1 MTLLAEYAI
10 TPDVFDCT
18 SYSSEELCG
27 LRLEIIKEALL
38 QEGVVRNLRNGNW
51 ARLYGDT
58 QRPWHPRSKELL
70 KKLAVQN
77 RLVIHSPVLSDEP
90 TTDSGW
96 CDEALASHGATPL
109 NGVIVTDCIAE
120 AYRTNTIVSPIH
132 RLTSAPWWQRR
143 SPSIRLR
150 RTIIDY
156 KANLYQVLKHSN
168 SIMFIDPHV
177 DPSKPRYRS
186 FIELVKEAGH
196 RTPVPKIEVHRV
208 CSTGSGP
215 SCRILNTSEIKEM
228 FQSEL
233 LGSLTTANLTMEV
246 FIWDDFHDRYLI
258 SNLVGIGM
266 LNGFDT
272 SSAKNAMSTWTR
284 LGRDDRDDVQREF
297 DPASNRHVLRGS
309 FTVP

>member
-1 MTLLAEYAI
+1 LLHSIDDLAAEFFRKDPNKY
-10 TPDVFDCT
+10 VLL
-18 SYSSEELCG
+18 SSLSIADLPAKRIKMRGCEISSLKTRG
-27 LRLEIIKEALL
+27 KKFPLPNALDRLDKGCPL
-38 QEGVVRNLRNGNW
+38 
-51 ARLYGDT
+51 
-58 QRPWHPRSKELL
+58 SKH
-70 KKLAVQN
+70 
-77 RLVIHSPVLSDEP
+77 IDLSE
-90 TTDSGW
+90 
-96 CDEALASHGATPL
+96 
-109 NGVIVTDCIAE
+109 
-120 AYRTNTIVSPIH
+120 YRTNTIVSPIH

-186 FIELVKEAGH
+186 FIELVKEAGQ
-196 RTPVPKIEVHRV
+196 RTPVPKIEVHRA
-208 CSTGSGP
+208 CYTGSGP
-215 SCRILNTSEIKEM
+215 SCRILNTPEIKEM
-228 FQSEL
+228 FQGEL
-233 LGSLTTANLTMEV
+233 LGSLTAVNLTIEV

-258 SNLVGIGM
+258 SNLVGICM

-272 SSAKNAMSTWTR
+272 SSATNAMSTWTR

-309 FTVP
+309 FILP